1 MPPQDWIKII
11 SIAVVPVVIISA
23 CGLLCLA
30 FYNRLA
36 AIVSRLRGFQR
47 ERLHEQEKM
56 DDVAP
61 GDDAEAELR
70 RGMLNLLET
79 QTLRVTR
86 RAKLIR
92 LTLLFLL
99 LAISLLISCCMILG
113 LSVMIPEAVGIAV
126 PLFMLGLLSMLVAM
140 ICAMLELRGALQ
152 PAELE
157 SRFVTGIIHHEH
169 SQGID
174 AV

>member
-1 MPPQDWIKII
+1 MTAPDWLKII
-11 SIAVVPVVIISA
+11 SVSVVPIVIISA

-36 AIVSRLRGFQR
+36 AIVSRLRAFQR
-47 ERLHEQEKM
+47 ERLHEQERIHS
-56 DDVAP
+56 
-61 GDDAEAELR
+61 EAHDQTISEKR
-70 RGMLNLLET
+70 RALLHVLEE
-79 QTLRVTR
+79 QTVGVTR

-99 LAISLLISCCMILG
+99 LAISLLIGCCVILG
-113 LSVMIPEAVGIAV
+113 LSVLLPSVVVVAV
-126 PLFMLGLLSMLVAM
+126 PIFMLGLLSMLVAM

-157 SRFVTGIIHHEH
+157 TRIVSEIVDPH
-169 SQGID
+169 S
-174 AV
+174 A